1 MKQPWFEMRSRLRVC
16 LSAAPKRGHQSCS
29 ARLSLDG
36 RGSMVLVED
45 EVDVLRALNVCVRAE
60 MGWSCAGE
68 AARGLDGGLADALPG
83 SSARRALGA
92 CDLGRD
98 WQVSLIASNQ
108 TLK

>member
-1 MKQPWFEMRSRLRVC
+1 
-16 LSAAPKRGHQSCS
+16 
-29 ARLSLDG
+29 
-36 RGSMVLVED
+36 MVLVED

-68 AARGLDGGLADALPG
+68 AARGLDGHLADALPG

-98 WQVSLIASNQ
+98 WQVSLIASDQ
-108 TLK
+108 TLKVNVRDRSGRCDWALKWVASGHDLECRGNCCGSR